1 MLTLKYLVPMT
12 RHEVDPGVALF
23 SVFDC
28 QPQACPSISEETS
41 RSLGRLLTEIR
52 RRLKKVHLITCH
64 PHRIGKNNCISINL
78 EDEQGHDVNLL
89 ITVSGEH
96 QWPRP
101 EEYKHP
107 RWFIHVTDAIDA
119 IYLILLIYQRI
130 KE

>member
-1 MLTLKYLVPMT
+1 MLTLKYRVPMT
-12 RHEVDPGVALF
+12 RRKADSDINLF

-28 QPQACPSISEETS
+28 QPQSCPSISEETV

-52 RRLKKVHLITCH
+52 RRLKKVYLMTCH
-64 PHRIGKNNCISINL
+64 PHRIGKSNCISINL
-78 EDEQGHDVNLL
+78 EDGKGHDVNLL

-96 QWPRP
+96 YWPKP

-107 RWFIHVTDAIDA
+107 RWFIHVADTTDA
-119 IYLILLIYQRI
+119 IYLILLIYQRM